1 VERTTAQGSSEQ
13 NVRANPARRRSRC
26 HAVRLRAG
34 SNRTKVTPQ
43 SFLDEHMPPG
53 ASRAEEDEQPFG
65 PTTFGLIAVA
75 SGSTRKRRNR
85 DDGIIQELIGTLIE
99 THHGTKRIIRF
110 SVQVKDVFHPPEEG
124 GSHLTQTPLSLLP
137 PAVSEPLRRGNL
149 RSSAVSEHT
158 KSTNGIETTDLPKS
172 T

>member
-1 VERTTAQGSSEQ
+1 
-13 NVRANPARRRSRC
+13 
-26 HAVRLRAG
+26 
-34 SNRTKVTPQ
+34 
-43 SFLDEHMPPG
+43 MPPG

-85 DDGIIQELIGTLIE
+85 DDGII
-99 THHGTKRIIRF
+99 HGTKRIIRF